1 MKAFIAILSALAL
14 ATADQSSHQTIK
26 HGNAPAV
33 HSSIHKPHGRAHARV
48 VSQPSAQPNEVN
60 QAYNEEKYTAAAHA
74 PSHEAFVAVLS
85 VLALAAADQSSHQT
99 IKHGN
104 APAVHSSIHKPHGG
118 SHAHVVSQPSAQPN
132 EVNQA
137 YNEEKYTAA
146 AHAPSHEV
154 RTPAYHPAPHH
165 APVHHAPAYHAAPV
179 HHAPAYHAAPVHHAP
194 APYHP
199 SPVHHAAPAFVAVL
213 SVLALAAA
221 DQSSHQT
228 IKHGNAPAVHSSI
241 HKPHGGSHAHVVSQP
256 SAQPNEV
263 NQAYNE
269 EKYTA
274 AAHAPS
280 HEVRTP
286 AYHPAPHHAPVHH
299 APAYHAAPVHHAPA
313 YHAAPVHHAPAPYH
327 PSPVHHAAP
336 VHHAPAP
343 YHPAPAHGH
352 AHGDEYEAAPVYQYG
367 YAVADDYSGS
377 NFAQNENRDNYAT
390 NGEYRV
396 ALPDGRTQIVSY
408 SVADAYSGYVA
419 DVR

>member
-1 MKAFIAILSALAL
+1 MK
-14 ATADQSSHQTIK
+14 
-26 HGNAPAV
+26 
-33 HSSIHKPHGRAHARV
+33 
-48 VSQPSAQPNEVN
+48 
-60 QAYNEEKYTAAAHA
+60 
-74 PSHEAFVAVLS
+74 
-85 VLALAAADQSSHQT
+85 
-99 IKHGN
+99 
-104 APAVHSSIHKPHGG
+104 
-118 SHAHVVSQPSAQPN
+118 
-132 EVNQA
+132 
-137 YNEEKYTAA
+137 
-146 AHAPSHEV
+146 
-154 RTPAYHPAPHH
+154 
-165 APVHHAPAYHAAPV
+165 
-179 HHAPAYHAAPVHHAP
+179 
-194 APYHP
+194 
-199 SPVHHAAPAFVAVL
+199 AFVAVL

-419 DVR
+419 DVRYEGEAKYEPYQPAHKNAYHPAPAPAYNA